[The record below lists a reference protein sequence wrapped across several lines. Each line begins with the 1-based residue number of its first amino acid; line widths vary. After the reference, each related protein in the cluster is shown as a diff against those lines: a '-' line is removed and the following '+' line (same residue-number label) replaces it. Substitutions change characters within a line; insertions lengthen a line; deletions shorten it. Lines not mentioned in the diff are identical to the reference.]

1 MEYNLKKVLKNLF
14 INLIITFVIVFIIN
28 YFGINS
34 DKHGWFANIIDK
46 INFIHIFGNKT
57 ANTVVIV
64 GLAITILNL
73 YTMCSLMMKMKTKK
87 IVRRTRC

>member
-14 INLIITFVIVFIIN
+14 INLIITFVIAFIIN

-46 INFIHIFGNKT
+46 INFIHIL
-57 ANTVVIV
+57 VI
-64 GLAITILNL
+64 NCEC
-73 YTMCSLMMKMKTKK
+73 CSNC
-87 IVRRTRC
+87 RFSYNNF

>member
-64 GLAITILNL
+64 GLAITIFELIHDVFFDDEDEDEED
-73 YTMCSLMMKMKTKK
+73 SKK
-87 IVRRTRC
+87 N

>member
-14 INLIITFVIVFIIN
+14 INLIITFVIAFIIN

-57 ANTVVIV
+57 ANAVVIV
-64 GLAITILNL
+64 GLAITIFELI
-73 YTMCSLMMKMKTKK
+73 YDVFFDDEDEDEEDSKK
-87 IVRRTRC
+87 N